1 MAVLRLLRLFAHMLL
16 GFVLVMTVWPVL
28 SEARKARVEHWFAA
42 RLMCILR
49 VKVQPRFEQAES
61 DYRHHGPMLIYS
73 NHVSWID
80 IFAFNAVAPLTF
92 IAKSEISDWPIA
104 GTLAARSGTLFIE
117 RGKRHAVRDVIA
129 AAVKVLQVGRT
140 VAVFP
145 EGTTGSGDEPLPFHS
160 NFVQPAIQA
169 GVPLLP
175 VTLQYFTPDGRFT
188 PEPAFIGEQT
198 LVQNLWVLAKAPAG
212 FVCSLTFHAPLA
224 TEGQTRHVLSD
235 KAREVIAAACIQ
247 GQRQGQSQGQ
257 GMVGTGGSTAST

>member
-1 MAVLRLLRLFAHMLL
+1 MALVRLLRLLAHMLL
-16 GFVLVMTVWPVL
+16 GFILIMTCWPMM
-28 SEARKARVEHWFAA
+28 SDSRKARVEHWFAS
-42 RLMCILR
+42 RLMRILR
-49 VKVQPRFEQAES
+49 VKVQAHFEAAES

-129 AAVKVLQVGRT
+129 AAVKVLKAGRT

-188 PEPAFIGEQT
+188 PEPAFVGEQT
-198 LVQNLWVLAKAPAG
+198 LVQNLWVLANAPAG
-212 FVCSLTFHAPLA
+212 FVCSLTFHSPLR

-235 KAREVIAAACIQ
+235 AARNVIAAACA
-247 GQRQGQSQGQ
+247 QSQ
-257 GMVGTGGSTAST
+257 GMVGTAGSTAST